1 MDSIAGNSK
10 KLTNKQLLTTV
21 VILIVVSGCASK
33 PQWVYPS
40 GESRQFYE
48 DENLCSI
55 RAERSMGNAGNYE
68 PNNQS
73 ASSNAGA
80 SIGNAIATVV
90 AKRRAMGEYKKCMR
104 SMGYIESN

>member
-1 MDSIAGNSK
+1 MNSIAAKGK
-10 KLTNKQLLTTV
+10 KLVNKNILTTV
-21 VILIVVSGCASK
+21 ALIIAVSGCASK
-33 PQWVYPS
+33 PQWIYPS

-48 DENLCSI
+48 DDNLCSM

-68 PNNQS
+68 PNDQNTY
-73 ASSNAGA
+73 SNAGA